1 MPPDQSITK
10 VRKMKGWLKLRLTLL
25 KSPKR
30 MVKKKT
36 VTVTLVMVTLPLM
49 PDIQSTKQVRIK
61 TENLTAKIRNA
72 KTSYVLN

>member
-1 MPPDQSITK
+1 M
-10 VRKMKGWLKLRLTLL
+10 
-25 KSPKR
+25 
-30 MVKKKT
+30 KKKT

-72 KTSYVLN
+72 KASYVLN

>member
-10 VRKMKGWLKLRLTLL
+10 VRKTKGWLKLRLTLL
-25 KSPKR
+25 KSPEK
-30 MVKKKT
+30 MMKKKT

>member
-10 VRKMKGWLKLRLTLL
+10 VRKTKGWPKLRLTLL
-25 KSPKR
+25 KSPEK
-30 MVKKKT
+30 MMKKKT